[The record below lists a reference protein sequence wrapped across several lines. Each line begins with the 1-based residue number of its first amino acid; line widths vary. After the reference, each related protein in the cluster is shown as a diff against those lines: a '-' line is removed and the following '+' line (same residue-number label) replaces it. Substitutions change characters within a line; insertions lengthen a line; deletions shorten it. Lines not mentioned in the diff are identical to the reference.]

1 MPEIKL
7 NGYLLDTSVNSA
19 FAPGRPPLSPEMA
32 SWFKDNADSLYLSA
46 MTVQEIQKGA
56 SKLTLANRGGSRR
69 ASDLLEWLEKLLTEF
84 GEKVLP
90 IDSHVARVAGVLE
103 AEATSIGRNPGLADI
118 LIAATAKAHDLELLT
133 VNLKHFAP
141 LELVCRNP
149 FE

>member
-1 MPEIKL
+1 MSEIKL
-7 NGYLLDTSVNSA
+7 NGYLLDTSVISA

-56 SKLTLANRGGSRR
+56 SKLTLANRGESRR
-69 ASDLLEWLEKLLTEF
+69 ASDLVEWLEKLLTEF

-90 IDSHVARVAGVLE
+90 IDSHVARVA
-103 AEATSIGRNPGLADI
+103 SIGRNPGLADV

-141 LELVCRNP
+141 LDVGCWNP